1 MSADNRALY
10 RPMLPPELDL
20 FGQVAISHDDVFAWL
35 RAVPR
40 IDPHGPRAAAYVRS
54 YSVVEKITAA
64 KLTGTFAALTQAP
77 EPPPVHWWRRFN
89 WR

>member
-1 MSADNRALY
+1 MNWSRAH
-10 RPMLPPELDL
+10 RTRVQM
-20 FGQVAISHDDVFAWL
+20 
-35 RAVPR
+35 R
-40 IDPHGPRAAAYVRS
+40 
-54 YSVVEKITAA
+54 YSEVVEKITAA